1 VGIEIEKILLMAL
14 LLLLVVGILFGLGF
28 VAPWLFVAAAVLLV
42 VWFTGWVVRVGGG
55 RWFYW

>member
-1 VGIEIEKILLMAL
+1 MAL

-28 VAPWLFVAAAVLLV
+28 VAPWLFVAAAVLMV
-42 VWFTGWVVRVGGG
+42 VWLAGWVVRVGEG